1 MAAKNIKKQ
10 QRKFSLNC
18 DTNYD
23 ESNYF
28 DLVDFTNTMNV
39 HLSKI
44 STSNLKNGKLPN
56 VISFKW
62 AIKEVSSPSR
72 LNCGPIKRYG
82 MILSSVTVSYTHLTL
97 PTIYSV

>member
-10 QRKFSLNC
+10 QKKFSLNC

-39 HLSKI
+39 LRAFI
-44 STSNLKNGKLPN
+44 
-56 VISFKW
+56 
-62 AIKEVSSPSR
+62 
-72 LNCGPIKRYG
+72 
-82 MILSSVTVSYTHLTL
+82 
-97 PTIYSV
+97 